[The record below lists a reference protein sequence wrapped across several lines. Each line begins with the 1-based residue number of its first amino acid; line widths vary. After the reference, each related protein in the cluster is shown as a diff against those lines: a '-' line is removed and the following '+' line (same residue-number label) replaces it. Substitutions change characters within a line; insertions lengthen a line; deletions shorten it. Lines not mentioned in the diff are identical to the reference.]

1 MLTTIFIDQLQIHAP
16 IGWYDEEQSNKVT
29 LFVSVKVKLNSTLL
43 SDDINNTI
51 DYGQLTEWIL
61 TLSSTPVK
69 LLETFAENILNHI
82 EQHSP
87 NGLISIWVSVRK
99 PQIQS
104 RGVLA
109 QAHGVEVE
117 QSYPKTDSN

>member
-29 LFVSVKVKLNSTLL
+29 LFVSVKVKLNSALL
-43 SDDINNTI
+43 SDDLNNTI

-61 TLSSTPVK
+61 RLSSTPVK

-82 EQHSP
+82 EQQSP

-117 QSYPKTDSN
+117 QSYLKTDSN